1 MYSANT
7 HIDERNHEQDGVLDR
22 QLSWV
27 QKTLERT
34 KGDRWIWLI
43 IIMLSMISI
52 MAVYSATGAIAYK
65 KGVAVEKYLLFKHI
79 IFVLMGIGMIYIAH
93 LLDYKYYAGI
103 SKILMIITLPLLLY
117 TLAFGSQ
124 INGASRWVQVPVIG
138 LTFQTSDLAKLALI
152 TFLARMLTKKQENIK
167 DVKNAF
173 IPIMGSVCVV
183 FVLIALAN
191 LSTALMLFGVSILL
205 LIIGRISIKQ
215 IAFVCA
221 GGVVL
226 LMFVV
231 FLGPRRETYKS
242 RINTFMHPELQSSDK
257 TFQSD
262 HSKIALATGGL
273 FGKGPGNSTER
284 NFLPH
289 PYSDFIFAII
299 IEEYGTVGGLGIVV
313 LYLVLLYRCVRIVV
327 RSPKAFGALLAAGLS
342 FSLTIQAF
350 ANMAV
355 AVGLGPVT
363 GVPLPLVSMGG
374 TSMIFTSIAF
384 GIILSVSRD
393 VEEHSTKKEEKVIV
407 GTIPAMG

>member
-1 MYSANT
+1 MFNINA
-7 HIDERNHEQDGVLDR
+7 L
-22 QLSWV
+22 
-27 QKTLERT
+27 LERT

-52 MAVYSATGAIAYK
+52 MAVYSATGTIAYQ
-65 KGVAVEKYLLFKHI
+65 KGISAEKYLLYKHV
-79 IFVLMGIGMIYIAH
+79 IFVLMGIGMIYTSH

-103 SKILMIITLPLLLY
+103 SKILMIITIPLLIY
-117 TLAFGSQ
+117 TLLFGT
-124 INGASRWVQVPVIG
+124 NLNEASRWVKIPVIG
-138 LTFQTSDLAKLALI
+138 LTFQTSDLAKLSLI

-167 DVKNAF
+167 DVKNSF
-173 IPIMGSVCVV
+173 LPIMGSVVIV
-183 FVLIALAN
+183 FGLIAKAN
-191 LSTALMLFGVSILL
+191 LSTGLMLFGVSILL
-205 LIIGRISIKQ
+205 LIVGRVSIKQ

-221 GGVVL
+221 GGVV
-226 LMFVV
+226 MV
-231 FLGPRRETYKS
+231 FFLFLTVERAGTWKS
-242 RINTFMHPELQSSDK
+242 RIDTFMNPEQQHSDK
-257 TFQSD
+257 TYQSD

-284 NFLPH
+284 NYLPH

-299 IEEYGTVGGLGIVV
+299 IEEYGTVGGLAIVI
-313 LYLVLLYRCVRIVV
+313 LYLVLLYRCVRIVT

-350 ANMAV
+350 AHMAV

-393 VEEHSTKKEEKVIV
+393 VEEQSIKKERVIV
-407 GTIPAMG
+407 GEIPAMV

>member
-1 MYSANT
+1 MLQALLN
-7 HIDERNHEQDGVLDR
+7 
-22 QLSWV
+22 
-27 QKTLERT
+27 KT

-43 IIMLSMISI
+43 IILLSLISI
-52 MAVYSATGAIAYK
+52 MAVYSATGTLAYK
-65 KGVAVEKYLLFKHI
+65 KGEAVEKLLLTKHV

-93 LLDYKYYAGI
+93 LLDYRYYAGI
-103 SKILMIITLPLLLY
+103 SKVLMIITIPLLIY
-117 TLAFGSQ
+117 TLIFGT
-124 INGASRWVQVPVIG
+124 NLNDASRWVKIPVIG

-167 DVKNAF
+167 NVKESF
-173 IPIMGSVCVV
+173 LPIMGSVCVV

-215 IAFVCA
+215 ISLVCI
-221 GGVVL
+221 GGAIL
-226 LMFVV
+226 LTLVV
-231 FLGPRRETYKS
+231 FLGPRRATYAS
-242 RINTFMHPELQSSDK
+242 RIKSFIHPEQQHSDK
-257 TFQSD
+257 TFQAD
-262 HSKIALATGGL
+262 QSKIALATGGF
-273 FGKGPGNSTER
+273 FGKGPGNSTQR

-299 IEEYGTVGGLGIVV
+299 IEEWGTFGGLIVMI
-313 LYLVLLYRCVRIVV
+313 LYLVLLYRCIKIVT
-327 RSPKAFGALLAAGLS
+327 RAPKAFGALLAAGLS

-374 TSMIFTSIAF
+374 TSMIFTSVAF

-393 VEEHSTKKEEKVIV
+393 VEENVAVKETNDKIKNKIIV
-407 GTIPAMG
+407 GEIPAMA